1 VEVACERRDKNA
13 GGNMLHVTH
22 GVIHHGP
29 FNHLSE
35 FVVVAL
41 IVWFFYW
48 VVKKMLHH
56 KNRDEVPVLS

>member
-1 VEVACERRDKNA
+1 
-13 GGNMLHVTH
+13 MLHVTH